1 MNGEKHII
9 TIAAL
14 GPDSGEML
22 TLGVYDALK
31 SADRLLLR
39 TGRHGVAER
48 LTREGV
54 AFETL
59 DALYERTEDFDELC
73 ELAARAIIDRARQ
86 AEALVYAVSEPQSDA
101 TVRALAD
108 ALPEGFALR
117 ALGGVTLSD
126 AAACAV
132 IPFGVNTENLRT
144 VTALSTAEMRVQADC
159 PQVIT
164 EIDNRYLASD
174 VKLWLSDL
182 FDDETTVYFL
192 QNAAEP
198 GAAAQPIAL
207 CELDRQAHY
216 DHRTAVLVPK
226 VGVFERRRA
235 SYEDF
240 VQVIA
245 RLRAPGGCPWDRAQT
260 HHTLRQYMIEEACE
274 AADAMDGDDEMKMAD
289 ELGDV
294 LLQVVLNSC
303 IGAEHRAFTDRDV
316 TSMAAHKMITR
327 HEHVFGKAKAENAQ
341 AVVSVW
347 ENAKKKERGEQTALE
362 RVLDVPLSLPALMRG
377 QKIVLYAPTFRDGE
391 QMPEIEPLITA
402 AEKMGMLLIVRLHPL
417 DRERLERRRV
427 LPKFRECPEFGTFTL
442 MAVADAVITD
452 YSAISIEASLI
463 KKPVY
468 FYVYDLERYKETRGL
483 NFDPLAEMPHCAF
496 TKAEPLVDCILH
508 TPYDY
513 EKLTAFRKEFVE
525 TDDTN
530 NTQRCVDLIMT
541 FLTEGIKDR

>member
-1 MNGEKHII
+1 MDGKKHIL
-9 TIAAL
+9 TIVAL
-14 GPDSGEML
+14 GPDSGDTL
-22 TLGVYDALK
+22 TCGAYEALK
-31 SADRLLLR
+31 GADKLLLR
-39 TGRHGVAER
+39 TGRHGVADK
-48 LTREGV
+48 LAREGV

-59 DALYERTEDFDELC
+59 DALYEQTEDFDELC
-73 ELAARAIIDRARQ
+73 EQAVRAIAEKARQ
-86 AEALVYAVSEPQSDA
+86 AQTLCYAVSEPQSDA
-101 TVRALAD
+101 TVRALAK
-108 ALPEGFALR
+108 ALPEDVVLR
-117 ALGGVTLSD
+117 AIGGVTLTD

-159 PQVIT
+159 PQVVT

-174 VKLWLSDL
+174 VKLWLGDL

-192 QNAAEP
+192 ENAAEP
-198 GAAAQPIAL
+198 GAVAKPIAL

-216 DHRTAVLVPK
+216 DHRTAVLVPRIS
-226 VGVFERRRA
+226 VYDRGRA

-240 VQVIA
+240 VQVIS

-274 AADAMDGDDEMKMAD
+274 AADAMDGDDDMKMAD

-377 QKIVLYAPTFRDGE
+377 QKVVRREAGAKGQKLDGAAMLARVAE
-391 QMPEIEPLITA
+391 LAGQTGGDKAAREARLGEMLECLCAA
-402 AEKMGMLLIVRLHPL
+402 AEAQGL
-417 DRERLERRRV
+417 DAETALRSQTRKRID
-427 LPKFRECPEFGTFTL
+427 TL
-442 MAVADAVITD
+442 
-452 YSAISIEASLI
+452 
-463 KKPVY
+463 
-468 FYVYDLERYKETRGL
+468 RGE
-483 NFDPLAEMPHCAF
+483 D
-496 TKAEPLVDCILH
+496 
-508 TPYDY
+508 
-513 EKLTAFRKEFVE
+513 EKTL
-525 TDDTN
+525 
-530 NTQRCVDLIMT
+530 
-541 FLTEGIKDR
+541 

>member
-1 MNGEKHII
+1 M
-9 TIAAL
+9 
-14 GPDSGEML
+14 
-22 TLGVYDALK
+22 
-31 SADRLLLR
+31 
-39 TGRHGVAER
+39 
-48 LTREGV
+48 
-54 AFETL
+54 
-59 DALYERTEDFDELC
+59 
-73 ELAARAIIDRARQ
+73 
-86 AEALVYAVSEPQSDA
+86 
-101 TVRALAD
+101 
-108 ALPEGFALR
+108 
-117 ALGGVTLSD
+117 
-126 AAACAV
+126 

-327 HEHVFGKAKAENAQ
+327 HEHVFGKARAESAQ

-362 RVLDVPLSLPALMRG
+362 RVLDVPLSLPALM
-377 QKIVLYAPTFRDGE
+377 L
-391 QMPEIEPLITA
+391 
-402 AEKMGMLLIVRLHPL
+402 
-417 DRERLERRRV
+417 
-427 LPKFRECPEFGTFTL
+427 
-442 MAVADAVITD
+442 
-452 YSAISIEASLI
+452 SLI
-463 KKPVY
+463 
-468 FYVYDLERYKETRGL
+468 
-483 NFDPLAEMPHCAF
+483 H
-496 TKAEPLVDCILH
+496 I
-508 TPYDY
+508 
-513 EKLTAFRKEFVE
+513 
-525 TDDTN
+525 
-530 NTQRCVDLIMT
+530 
-541 FLTEGIKDR
+541 

>member
-1 MNGEKHII
+1 M
-9 TIAAL
+9 
-14 GPDSGEML
+14 
-22 TLGVYDALK
+22 
-31 SADRLLLR
+31 
-39 TGRHGVAER
+39 
-48 LTREGV
+48 
-54 AFETL
+54 
-59 DALYERTEDFDELC
+59 
-73 ELAARAIIDRARQ
+73 
-86 AEALVYAVSEPQSDA
+86 
-101 TVRALAD
+101 
-108 ALPEGFALR
+108 
-117 ALGGVTLSD
+117 
-126 AAACAV
+126 

-192 QNAAEP
+192 ANAAET
-198 GAAAQPIAL
+198 GVRAEPIML

-226 VGVFERRRA
+226 ISVYDRSRA

-240 VQVIA
+240 VQVIS

-362 RVLDVPLSLPALMRG
+362 RVLDVPPSLPALMRAQKVVRREAGAKG
-377 QKIVLYAPTFRDGE
+377 QKLEAETALARVAELAGQTGGDKAALEARLGDMLE
-391 QMPEIEPLITA
+391 CLCAA
-402 AEKMGMLLIVRLHPL
+402 AEAQGL
-417 DRERLERRRV
+417 DAETALRAQTKKRIDALRDEDE
-427 LPKFRECPEFGTFTL
+427 KTL
-442 MAVADAVITD
+442 
-452 YSAISIEASLI
+452 
-463 KKPVY
+463 
-468 FYVYDLERYKETRGL
+468 
-483 NFDPLAEMPHCAF
+483 
-496 TKAEPLVDCILH
+496 
-508 TPYDY
+508 
-513 EKLTAFRKEFVE
+513 
-525 TDDTN
+525 
-530 NTQRCVDLIMT
+530 
-541 FLTEGIKDR
+541 